1 MTIVGIA
8 GDARLDGMNQQAM
21 PEVFTAMAQ
30 RPSADAWIVARARGD
45 ADSIGGALQKAV
57 REIDPEIGIVEQIS
71 MTNAIGD
78 SLWRERFSAL
88 LIGLFAG
95 LAALIAAAGLYAVIS
110 HAVERR
116 TQELGVRLA
125 LGANSA
131 QVARTVLAHGFR
143 VTAFGIA
150 TGALLTLAA
159 SRMLAG
165 QAYQMADLPWMFAA
179 VAALLSVLALLACW
193 VPLRRALAV
202 DPVAALRA
210 E

>member
-1 MTIVGIA
+1 MT
-8 GDARLDGMNQQAM
+8 
-21 PEVFTAMAQ
+21 
-30 RPSADAWIVARARGD
+30 S
-45 ADSIGGALQKAV
+45 
-57 REIDPEIGIVEQIS
+57 
-71 MTNAIGD
+71 AIGD

-131 QVARTVLAHGFR
+131 QTVLAHGFR

-150 TGALLTLAA
+150 AGAVLTLAA
-159 SRMLAG
+159 ARLLAR
-165 QAYQMADLPWMFAA
+165 QAYPMIDLPWMFAA
-179 VAALLSVLALLACW
+179 VAGLLSILTLLACW
-193 VPLRRALAV
+193 LPLRRALAV
-202 DPVAALRA
+202 DPVTALRS